1 MIRSG
6 FIVLHNAYRAKIV
19 ADKLWVETAR
29 AGPDKP
35 LIFPSEDVL
44 EEKQIVKSC

>member
-1 MIRSG
+1 MIGSG
-6 FIVLHNAYRAKIV
+6 FIVLYNAYRAKIV
-19 ADKLWVETAR
+19 ADKLRVEITL

-35 LIFPSEDVL
+35 LIFSSEDVR